1 MNEKIY
7 LYKMDRDALCQAE
20 SELFE
25 LLPEWRK
32 VKARKMKAEDGKLQS
47 IAAGRLLDLALA
59 DYLGQD
65 VNEIDWCFLDNN
77 ALFNTYLHNNKD
89 VCFFNISHS
98 GDYVAVV
105 VGDAPAGIDVEYKD
119 DKLFKVTGRFF
130 TSAENDYIVKDDVAD
145 DEKQCRFRDVWT
157 MKEAFLKCV
166 GTGINVS
173 LKSFEGVVDQIENQ
187 IENQIC
193 YSLAL
198 YFQA

>member
-105 VGDAPAGIDVEYKD
+105 VGDAPAGID
-119 DKLFKVTGRFF
+119 FQS
-130 TSAENDYIVKDDVAD
+130 SAVRSAG
-145 DEKQCRFRDVWT
+145 C
-157 MKEAFLKCV
+157 
-166 GTGINVS
+166 G
-173 LKSFEGVVDQIENQ
+173 
-187 IENQIC
+187 
-193 YSLAL
+193 
-198 YFQA
+198 

>member
-77 ALFNTYLHNNKD
+77 ALFNTL
-89 VCFFNISHS
+89 FF
-98 GDYVAVV
+98 
-105 VGDAPAGIDVEYKD
+105 
-119 DKLFKVTGRFF
+119 
-130 TSAENDYIVKDDVAD
+130 
-145 DEKQCRFRDVWT
+145 
-157 MKEAFLKCV
+157 
-166 GTGINVS
+166 
-173 LKSFEGVVDQIENQ
+173 
-187 IENQIC
+187 
-193 YSLAL
+193 
-198 YFQA
+198 